1 MNIRTFPPVL
11 LVMIGDG
18 QHRASCDIMEL
29 TGLRVL
35 STSVQ
40 QAFCRKVF
48 HSLYPSFFFLFQ
60 IMTPHGFPYLLL
72 KSILP
77 KPIHVSLCYI
87 SSL

>member
-1 MNIRTFPPVL
+1 MNTRTFPPVL

-48 HSLYPSFFFLFQ
+48 HSLYPSFFFVSDHDATRFSISLVKEYSAEAYSCKSLL
-60 IMTPHGFPYLLL
+60 YL
-72 KSILP
+72 
-77 KPIHVSLCYI
+77 
-87 SSL
+87 